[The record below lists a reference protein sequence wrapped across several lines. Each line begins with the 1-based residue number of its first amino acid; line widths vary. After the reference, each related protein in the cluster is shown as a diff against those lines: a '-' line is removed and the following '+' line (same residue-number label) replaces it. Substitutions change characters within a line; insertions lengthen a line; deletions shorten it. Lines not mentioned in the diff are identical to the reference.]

1 MKQSTSRSGFTLIE
15 VLVAM
20 GIMSVVFALGIFYW
34 QGRLNQNA
42 LRYGTFQVSSDIRQ
56 AQELAKS
63 QRYQYTV
70 AFTSGAP
77 TYTVSCPLPCSYNRT
92 IQLPSK
98 VTTNTVSVVWSGFG
112 QPSSAY
118 TVSVQNV
125 AGTAT
130 VTVDIMGGITYQLP

>member
-1 MKQSTSRSGFTLIE
+1 MNRPRGGPGFTLIE

-20 GIMSVVFALGIFYW
+20 SIMSIMFAMGVYYW

-42 LRYGTFQVSSDIRQ
+42 LRFGTFQVSSDIRQ
-56 AQELAKS
+56 AQEMAKS

-70 AFTSGAP
+70 TFTSGAP
-77 TYTVSCPLPCSYNRT
+77 TYTVTCAAPCSYNKT
-92 IQLPSK
+92 IQLPSN
-98 VTTNTVSVVWSGFG
+98 VTTNTVSVVFSAFG

-125 AGTAT
+125 VGTAT
-130 VTVDIMGGITYQLP
+130 VSVDVMGGITYQLP